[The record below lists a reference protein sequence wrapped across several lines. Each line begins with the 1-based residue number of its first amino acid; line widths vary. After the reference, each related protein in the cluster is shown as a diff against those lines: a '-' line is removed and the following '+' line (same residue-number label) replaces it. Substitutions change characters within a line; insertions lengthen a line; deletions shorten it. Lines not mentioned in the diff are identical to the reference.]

1 MLKGIKLGV
10 KIGAGF
16 GIVLVL
22 AGIIAFVGWNGM
34 RQVVARVKMASA
46 MDTVVKELLEVREDN
61 KAYIINDDP
70 AYFEEGKKKAAGLID
85 HIRDIKQNSSE
96 TANREDADRIIA
108 GVEKYQGLMG
118 EYVSLEEQKTRR
130 FSHWGD
136 LGREF
141 TRIKNR
147 MVEDVL
153 EPAKQQALQ
162 AKDSKTYVG
171 LAGLSQELEEKVNQE
186 FLLLRVS
193 AVYFGW
199 KATPQ
204 TWENFQNQV
213 KKLQTGLTAWQ
224 ARGKEFPAVVQAGR
238 ELEKLIQDYLQT
250 GFDYKEALDK
260 QKIKNEEMLAAAAA
274 VGEISVA
281 GSARERSAML
291 VQIASSNR
299 FMIGGALGAIVIG
312 LLVAFFITRGIL
324 RQLGCD
330 PTVIEDVATRIARG
344 ELSMKMDLAVKNNQ
358 SVYASLKTMV
368 EKLQEIVLNV
378 RSAAE
383 NVSSGSKQLASSS
396 EEMSQGATEQA
407 AAAEEASSSMEQMAA
422 NIRQNA
428 DNALQTE
435 KIAVKSA
442 EDAKAG
448 GEAVG
453 HTVAAMKDIAAKISI
468 IEEIARQTNLLA
480 LNAAIEAARAGEHGK
495 GFAVVAAEV
504 RKLAERSQTA
514 AAEISQLSGS
524 SVGIAEQAGQMLSQM
539 VPDIQRTAELVQE
552 ISAACKEQDTGADQ
566 VNKAIQQLDQVIQQN
581 ASASEEMASTSEE
594 LASQAEQLQ
603 ENIAYFKIGAA
614 AGSRGWARAPG
625 KQAQLTETGTG
636 SNWTEVVKATVTK
649 QLGRPRKVSSTGG
662 VDLDLGLA
670 LGHDRLDQDFE
681 RY

>member
-1 MLKGIKLGV
+1 MFKGLKLGV

-16 GIVLVL
+16 GIVLFL

-34 RQVVARVKMASA
+34 RRVVARVEKASA
-46 MDTVVKELLEVREDN
+46 MDTVVKTLLEVREDN
-61 KAYIINDDP
+61 KSYIINDDR
-70 AYFEEGKKKAAGLID
+70 AFFEEGQKKAAGLIE
-85 HIRDIKQNSSE
+85 HVRDIKQKSS
-96 TANREDADRIIA
+96 AIADREDADRIIA
-108 GVEKYQGLMG
+108 GVEKYQSLMG
-118 EYVSLEEQKTRR
+118 EYVSLEEQKTKR

-162 AKDSKTYVG
+162 ARDTKTYVG
-171 LAGLSQELEEKVNQE
+171 LADLSQELEETVNQE

-199 KATPQ
+199 QTTPQ

-260 QKIKNEEMLAAAAA
+260 QKIKNEEMLAAASA

-281 GSARERSAML
+281 GSSRERSAML
-291 VQIASSNR
+291 VQISSSNGY
-299 FMIGGALGAIVIG
+299 MIGGALGAIVIG

-330 PTVIEDVATRIARG
+330 PSVIEDVATRIARG
-344 ELSMKMDLAVKNNQ
+344 ELSMKMDLEIKNSL

-368 EKLQEIVLNV
+368 EKLQEIVMNV

-383 NVSSGSKQLASSS
+383 NVSSGSRQLASSS

-453 HTVAAMKDIAAKISI
+453 QTVTAMKDIAEKISI

-524 SVGIAEQAGQMLSQM
+524 SVGIAEKAGQMLSQM

-552 ISAACKEQDTGADQ
+552 ISAACREQDTGADQ

-594 LASQAEQLQ
+594 LSSQAEQLQ
-603 ENIAYFKIGAA
+603 ETIAYFKIDTLP
-614 AGSRGWARAPG
+614 GSRGFARAPR
-625 KQAQLTETGTG
+625 KQAASTDKGTG
-636 SNWTEVVKATVTK
+636 SNWSEVARMAAKNDF
-649 QLGRPRKVSSTGG
+649 GRSPKTTSGGG
-662 VDLDLGLA
+662 VNLDLGL
-670 LGHDRLDQDFE
+670 GQDHLDQEYE